1 MHTHIIGKI
10 SAFMFDR
17 TRGAIELALADGT
30 KHVLGISS
38 SLSLEDADTIIGL
51 TSVGDD
57 VFAMARDEGH
67 ATPSIHHW
75 NNRTLP
81 QWLATLKRAEAER
94 LTGLRAGLEKS
105 IQTYLTELGWTVLD
119 STAIASKMYD
129 TAVGPRQAL
138 VYVQDFGPQ
147 EGVVRLMGDYQSEG
161 RNCLSTTS
169 VAITRFADEEII
181 KALTQQFAADVD
193 NVVGESYAA
202 RLLRA

>member
-10 SAFMFDR
+10 SAFKFDR
-17 TRGAIELALADGT
+17 ARGSIELALADGT
-30 KHVLGISS
+30 THVVGFSS
-38 SLSLEDADTIIGL
+38 SLSAEDVDTIGL
-51 TSVGDD
+51 TTVGDD
-57 VFAMARDEGH
+57 VFGMARDEGH

-81 QWLATLKRAEAER
+81 QWLSTLKRAEAER
-94 LTGLRAGLEKS
+94 LTGLRAGLEKV
-105 IQTYLTELGWTVLD
+105 IQACLAELGWTVLLD
-119 STAIASKMYD
+119 CTAIASKMYD

-169 VAITRFADEEII
+169 VAIARFADKETI
-181 KALTQQFAADVD
+181 KALTQQFAAQADK
-193 NVVGESYAA
+193 VVGESYAR

>member
-10 SAFMFDR
+10 SAFAFDPA
-17 TRGAIELALADGT
+17 RGSIALALADGT
-30 KHVLGISS
+30 KHVVGFSS
-38 SLSLEDADTIIGL
+38 SLSVEEVDTISL

-57 VFAMARDEGH
+57 VFGMARDEGH

-81 QWLATLKRAEAER
+81 QWLSTLKRAEAER

-105 IQTYLTELGWTVLD
+105 VQACLAELGWTILD
-119 STAIASKMYD
+119 YTAIASKMYD

-169 VAITRFADEEII
+169 VAIARFADEETI
-181 KALTQQFAADVD
+181 KALTQQFAAEADK
-193 NVVGESYAA
+193 VVGESYAM

>member
-10 SAFMFDR
+10 SAFTFDR
-17 TRGAIELALADGT
+17 TRGAIELALANGAE
-30 KHVLGISS
+30 HFLSISS
-38 SLSLEDADTIIGL
+38 SLSVEDVDTIGL

-67 ATPSIHHW
+67 ATPTIHHW

-81 QWLATLKRAEAER
+81 TWLSTLKRAEAER
-94 LTGLRAGLEKS
+94 LTILRAGLEKS
-105 IQTYLTELGWTVLD
+105 IQAYLAELGWTVLD

-169 VAITRFADEEII
+169 VAITRFADEETI
-181 KALTQQFAADVD
+181 KALTQQFAAEADKA
-193 NVVGESYAA
+193 VGESYAM